1 MAEVAERAANKA
13 VKAFEFGV
21 NVVAE
26 LPRAYWDTAKEG
38 RQADSLSGFV
48 KGITGLPTQ
57 AAYGHQDEF
66 ARGGV
71 IGKVS
76 QQAVVQT
83 TVAAATGGAGT
94 FTKVLVETAVDTAYG
109 DNPIESIAMNAL
121 GAAGDALKAAK
132 ALQKLDNV
140 DELAELKAISR
151 AVQDAPTVTITSART
166 VDSYRTQTN
175 NT

>member
-1 MAEVAERAANKA
+1 MQANRALEHYVYASNNPVNKVDPMGLWPKWLERAANKA

-48 KGITGLPTQ
+48 KGMTGLPTQ

-71 IGKVS
+71 IGKVT

-109 DNPIESIAMNAL
+109 DNP
-121 GAAGDALKAAK
+121 
-132 ALQKLDNV
+132 
-140 DELAELKAISR
+140 SR
-151 AVQDAPTVTITSART
+151 ASP
-166 VDSYRTQTN
+166 
-175 NT
+175 